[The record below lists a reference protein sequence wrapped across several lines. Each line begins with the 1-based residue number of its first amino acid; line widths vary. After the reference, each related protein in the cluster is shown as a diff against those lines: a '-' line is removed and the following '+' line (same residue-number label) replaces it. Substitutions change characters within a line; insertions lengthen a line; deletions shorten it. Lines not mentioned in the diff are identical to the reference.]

1 MTSGVLGEGA
11 VALHRVACALDSVR
25 DRLTEYGAGFFEEE
39 LRARP
44 YDHLCRLEQE
54 MDALTEQL
62 SVNLGREHEAAAAF
76 AAARAAVC
84 DIVRALDLLRD
95 RDSHQVFNRQKV
107 ADEAMEQL
115 EGRRATFDAC
125 RDQFMDAPRDPPAGR

>member
-11 VALHRVACALDSVR
+11 VALHRVACTLDSLR
-25 DRLTEYGAGFFEEE
+25 DRLTEYGAGLFKEE
-39 LRARP
+39 LRRRP
-44 YDHLCRLEQE
+44 YDHLGRLERE

-76 AAARAAVC
+76 AGARAAVC

-95 RDSHQVFNRQKV
+95 RDGHQVFNPRKV

-115 EGRRATFDAC
+115 EDQRATFDTC
-125 RDQFMDAPRDPPAGR
+125 RDQFMAAARDSPAGR